1 MPGSR
6 KRKRKIIIAPKC
18 DYCGHNN
25 ESFIVT
31 ATQHTFC
38 MEQTPGYP
46 ATKDCHTDWLN
57 HKDTNVQEEKEKGL
71 QPQKKK
77 QLQQEEEKVISAE
90 ERAAIVAKLNNYKT
104 EIKQRRFREKRFS

>member
-1 MPGSR
+1 MNKR
-6 KRKRKIIIAPKC
+6 KKRKIIIAPKC
-18 DYCGHNN
+18 DYCGQNN

-71 QPQKKK
+71 QPQKEK
-77 QLQQEEEKVISAE
+77 QSQEKEKVITSE

-104 EIKQRRFREKRFS
+104 EMKQRRFREKRLS

>member
-6 KRKRKIIIAPKC
+6 KRKPKIIIAPKC
-18 DYCGHNN
+18 DYCGQNN
-25 ESFIVT
+25 ESFIIT
-31 ATQHTFC
+31 ATQNTFC

-71 QPQKKK
+71 QPQKEK
-77 QLQQEEEKVISAE
+77 QVISSE
-90 ERAAIVAKLNNYKT
+90 ERSAILAKLNNYKT
-104 EIKQRRFREKRFS
+104 EMKQRRFRENS

>member
-1 MPGSR
+1 MNKR
-6 KRKRKIIIAPKC
+6 KKRKIIIAPKC
-18 DYCGHNN
+18 DYCGQNN
-25 ESFIVT
+25 ESFIIT

-71 QPQKKK
+71 QPQKEK
-77 QLQQEEEKVISAE
+77 QSQEKEKVITSE

-104 EIKQRRFREKRFS
+104 EIKQRRFSEKRFS

>member
-1 MPGSR
+1 MNKR
-6 KRKRKIIIAPKC
+6 KKRKIIIAPKC
-18 DYCGHNN
+18 DYCGQNN
-25 ESFIVT
+25 ESFIIT

-71 QPQKKK
+71 QPQKEK
-77 QLQQEEEKVISAE
+77 QSQEKEKVITSE

-104 EIKQRRFREKRFS
+104 EMKQRRFREKRLS

>member
-1 MPGSR
+1 MNKR
-6 KRKRKIIIAPKC
+6 KKRKIIIAPKC
-18 DYCGHNN
+18 DYCGQNN
-25 ESFIVT
+25 ESFIIT

-71 QPQKKK
+71 QPQKEK
-77 QLQQEEEKVISAE
+77 QSQEKEKVISAE

-104 EIKQRRFREKRFS
+104 EMKQRRFREKRLS

>member
-1 MPGSR
+1 MNKR
-6 KRKRKIIIAPKC
+6 KKRKIIIAPKC
-18 DYCGHNN
+18 DYCGQNN
-25 ESFIVT
+25 ESFIIT

-71 QPQKKK
+71 QPQKEK
-77 QLQQEEEKVISAE
+77 QSQEKEKVISSE

-104 EIKQRRFREKRFS
+104 EIKQRRFSEKKFS

>member
-1 MPGSR
+1 MNKR
-6 KRKRKIIIAPKC
+6 KKRKIIIAPKC
-18 DYCGHNN
+18 DYCGQNN
-25 ESFIVT
+25 ESFIIT

-71 QPQKKK
+71 QPQKEK
-77 QLQQEEEKVISAE
+77 QSQEEKKVISSE
-90 ERAAIVAKLNNYKT
+90 ERSAILAKLNNYKT
-104 EIKQRRFREKRFS
+104 EMKQRRFREKRLS